1 MPSGRLKAEALYEHA
16 LRLLG
21 RRAHTRVELEIKLRR
36 RSATR
41 KGVAKVVDRLERHG
55 YVDDTA
61 VAEAY
66 SVMRRDSAL
75 MGPRRVL
82 DELRR
87 RGVDE
92 LTAENAVASAY
103 GGREE
108 VDFARALLRRKLGA
122 EPGNGEVNDP
132 KRMARLFRALARAG
146 FGPNTIADALRD
158 VCSDTELL
166 DGLVESS
173 A

>member
-1 MPSGRLKAEALYEHA
+1 MPRGRLEAEALYEYA

-21 RRAHTRVELEIKLRR
+21 RRAHTRVELEVKLRR
-36 RSATR
+36 RSPSLED
-41 KGVAKVVDRLERHG
+41 VVRVVNRLERQG

-66 SVMRRDSAL
+66 SVMRRDSVL
-75 MGPRRVL
+75 LGKRRVL

-92 LTAENAVASAY
+92 LTAENAVAAAF
-103 GGREE
+103 GDWEE
-108 VDFARALLRRKLGA
+108 VDLARALLRRKLGA
-122 EPGNGEVNDP
+122 ASGDGKVNDP
-132 KRMARLFRALARAG
+132 KQMARLFRALARAG
-146 FGPNTIADALRD
+146 YGPDTIADALRD

-166 DGLVESS
+166 DRLVDSS